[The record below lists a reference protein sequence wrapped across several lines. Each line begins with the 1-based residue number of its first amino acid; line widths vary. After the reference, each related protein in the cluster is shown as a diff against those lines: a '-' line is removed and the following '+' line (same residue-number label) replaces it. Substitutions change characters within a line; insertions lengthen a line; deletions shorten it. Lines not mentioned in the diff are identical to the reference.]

1 ALYFKEQDIDEYRDC
16 FYLKTQ
22 PNSGH
27 ITSVDE
33 LKTIMRSLGTSP
45 TQSEL
50 EQYFKEKNCK
60 ISFADL
66 LDIMHTH
73 SVKEKIP
80 KEILDAFV
88 SSDWSKSGQMLTK
101 DLKHILCDWG
111 EKLDPKQFDRLMRE
125 ANIGG
130 SYFKYEDFVKIISAP
145 IPDY

>member
-1 ALYFKEQDIDEYRDC
+1 
-16 FYLKTQ
+16 
-22 PNSGH
+22 
-27 ITSVDE
+27 
-33 LKTIMRSLGTSP
+33 
-45 TQSEL
+45 
-50 EQYFKEKNCK
+50 
-60 ISFADL
+60 
-66 LDIMHTH
+66 MHTH